1 MQTSSTQVKADYS
14 FNVEKNGTTYTITYK
29 RAKYGVGILFSLLFP
44 AMLVSFF
51 LIMAMHGSLQGWI
64 ILTIALLAGT
74 FLLLNLLRQEGR
86 FSIAE
91 KALIVG
97 EKEFDKAHV
106 KNFFIKAP
114 GGYEQTTET
123 TRTAGSGFIYGGD
136 RVSRIGTGTASA
148 VTGVVGGVA
157 QAGGLMMRSSRK
169 GIQKAHGKINYSV
182 GFMYGEKE
190 VKLATGLSEQTAEVM
205 LDKVIDL
212 SNPVV

>member
-14 FNVEKNGTTYTITYK
+14 FNVEKTGSTYTVTYK
-29 RAKYGVGILFSLLFP
+29 RAKYGIGILFSLLFP

-51 LIMAMHGSLQGWI
+51 IVMAMHGSLQGWI
-64 ILTIALLAGT
+64 VLTIVMLAGT
-74 FLLLNLLRQEGR
+74 FLLLNLLRKDGR

-97 EKEFDKAHV
+97 EREFDKAHV

-114 GGYEQTTET
+114 GGYEQTAET
-123 TRTAGSGFIYGGD
+123 TRTSGGGFIYGGN
-136 RVSRIGTGTASA
+136 RVSRIGTGAASA
-148 VTGVVGGVA
+148 TTGVIGGIA

-190 VKLATGLSEQTAEVM
+190 VRLATGLSEQTAEIM

-212 SNPVV
+212 SSPVV